1 VLLRKSWGC
10 LVVQEKTFEA
20 SLWSCCSAHHY
31 RTAPAS
37 SISGIVAMRSTLRV
51 QGEANTHASSDPSRS
66 NDGSLESRTKTPTV
80 VTFQPGDPENPRNWP
95 RWKKWS
101 TIGSIILIDLTVSFG
116 ASGFSPAVTNFEKDM
131 HVSSVVAT
139 LGLSIFVAGLAWGPV
154 CIS

>member
-1 VLLRKSWGC
+1 
-10 LVVQEKTFEA
+10 
-20 SLWSCCSAHHY
+20 
-31 RTAPAS
+31 
-37 SISGIVAMRSTLRV
+37 MRSTLRA
-51 QGEANTHASSDPSRS
+51 QGEANTHAPPDSSLS
-66 NDGSLESRTKTPTV
+66 NDASLETNTATKAPTV

-95 RWKKWS
+95 RWKKWA

-154 CIS
+154 CTS